1 MIGKIILKL
10 NAWRL
15 RHVEKKLE
23 KEIKKQQK
31 RVWKAPER
39 TTWEREQKV
48 FMNKILEDLIEERSK
63 LLDVDILRGEYADL
77 HADYLELEVSDER
90 LLNEYYELRRKY
102 SYAVQELRD
111 VSELL
116 KKFEDHTVKTTE
128 TDPSLQGKFI
138 FGSTAG

>member
-31 RVWKAPER
+31 RVWKAPEG
-39 TTWEREQKV
+39 TTWEREQKA

-77 HADYLELEVSDER
+77 HADYVELEASDER

-111 VSELL
+111 VSARLTAMEESY
-116 KKFEDHTVKTTE
+116 KKQLEA
-128 TDPSLQGKFI
+128 DPSLQGKFI